1 MRDKQKEIARVFL
14 DISKYSLG
22 AGLIAALISPQTP
35 WSVLLIIV
43 VLGIVSFCLGW
54 YLYPEEDERS

>member
-1 MRDKQKEIARVFL
+1 MKEKQKEIAKVFL

-35 WSVLLIIV
+35 WQVVGIIV
-43 VLGIVSFCLGW
+43 VMGIASFCLGR
-54 YLYPEEDERS
+54 YLYPDEG